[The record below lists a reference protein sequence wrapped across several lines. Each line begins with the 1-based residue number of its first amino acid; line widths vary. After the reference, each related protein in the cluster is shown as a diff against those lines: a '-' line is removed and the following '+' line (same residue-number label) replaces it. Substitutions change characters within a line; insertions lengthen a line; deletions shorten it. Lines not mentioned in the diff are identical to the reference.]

1 MSSQLT
7 ACLIIFALTCGAYMA
22 GLWSLAVVAMSS
34 LAALTLTGC
43 LGAAEALSCF
53 SNGTVIMVG
62 P

>member
-1 MSSQLT
+1 MQYPKIKHTIQKILT
-7 ACLIIFALTCGAYMA
+7 L
-22 GLWSLAVVAMSS
+22 S